1 MDGSRL
7 GDEGKNLHLPTAVR
21 TGQRVDIINP
31 VNELGPSFAQSAAGR
46 SGLARLSRW
55 LAVSEGGAHAVGVGA
70 VEMDEVLVGFG
81 NVDEDS
87 GEKLEWVRQRLVI
100 GVMP

>member
-1 MDGSRL
+1 M
-7 GDEGKNLHLPTAVR
+7 
-21 TGQRVDIINP
+21 
-31 VNELGPSFAQSAAGR
+31 
-46 SGLARLSRW
+46 
-55 LAVSEGGAHAVGVGA
+55 SEGGAYAVGVVA